1 MNRTASHR
9 RRLKSVRR
17 SRVRSYKGGW
27 AVVTGAARDVGLGY
41 AFARQ
46 LAAEGL
52 NLIIVDVLAEE
63 LTARAAEL
71 RAEFGV
77 QVRAVAC
84 DMGDTNAIEQIAG
97 AGAGVEIDVLV
108 CNHMFTPPDT
118 PKILDMSLDVHRRM
132 IDINA
137 RGYTDLVHRFGT
149 QMRARGG
156 GSIIIVSSGVGLT
169 SSPFTGA
176 YSANKAFQI
185 CLGESLWF
193 ELLGTGVDVL
203 VMVGG
208 LMNTQ
213 GDTFDTYPQW
223 LISEP
228 HAVVRRVLKAVGRK
242 HMLVPSLP
250 NRLFLLAQTRLMSRR
265 RAVVSIGR
273 FQAKGLGKSD

>member
-9 RRLKSVRR
+9 RRLKSLRR
-17 SRVRSYKGGW
+17 SRVRSYTGGW

-52 NLIIVDVLAEE
+52 NLIIVDVLEE
-63 LTARAAEL
+63 DLTARAAEL
-71 RAEFGV
+71 RAEFGTE
-77 QVRAVAC
+77 VRAVAC
-84 DMGDTNAIEQIAG
+84 DMGDTNAIEQIASA
-97 AGAGVEIDVLV
+97 AGAEIDVLV

-137 RGYTDLVHRFGT
+137 RGYTDLVHRFGN
-149 QMRARGG
+149 QMRARGRG
-156 GSIIIVSSGVGLT
+156 AIIIVSSGVGLT

-213 GDTFDTYPQW
+213 GDLFDTYPQW

-228 HAVVRRVLKAVGRK
+228 HAVVRRVLKALGRK

-250 NRLFLLAQTRLMSRR
+250 NRLFLLAQTRLMTRR
-265 RAVVSIGR
+265 RAVMTIGR